1 MLVRNSR
8 KTERGAG
15 QFLVGLAV
23 RAAPF
28 ALSAGSGLVF
38 HMVSYGVRV
47 DPERPF
53 PPFAGIALAPLRAD

>member
-1 MLVRNSR
+1 MLLRNSR
-8 KTERGAG
+8 KTERGADY
-15 QFLVGLAV
+15 FLVALAV

-28 ALSAGSGLVF
+28 ALPSGRGSVSFPFSAR
-38 HMVSYGVRV
+38 VRG